1 MTDAEIRA
9 SKWRHMLDRID
20 LRRLI
25 EAGTPSRTPWRV
37 R

>member
-9 SKWRHMLDRID
+9 SKWAHMIHRID
-20 LRRLI
+20 LRRLV

>member
-9 SKWRHMLDRID
+9 SKWAHMIDRID